1 MPPQSVFIIGYIIRC
16 CYNIKQKS
24 TKQSSAIERRRR
36 ISKREKRNLTKKMRK
51 NKRNRKKNKEEKEEE
66 D

>member
-1 MPPQSVFIIGYIIRC
+1 MLLQHKTKKHQT
-16 CYNIKQKS
+16 IKCQEAHAKGRV
-24 TKQSSAIERRRR
+24 ERRRR

-51 NKRNRKKNKEEKEEE
+51 NKRNTKKNKEEKEEE